1 MASNQPG
8 TDTALPRRLSEP
20 IDPAR
25 DHYIGEADAKIQLV
39 EYGSYSCVH
48 CHAAHEVIAN
58 LRDRLGDEMMY
69 AFRQLP
75 IRGSDTA
82 RPSAELA
89 EFAGAV
95 GTKFWLVHNELMR
108 RGPDFAEGDLEE
120 IADQFGLDLEDE
132 QFADAVELA
141 NRRIDEDRASA
152 RESGARVTPSFF
164 INGRRYEGA
173 WDETALSEAMIGSL
187 GHKFQAAALD
197 FVSWGPSTGLLL
209 LLMSVIAVVAVN
221 SPFGQQFES
230 FWHTTFGL
238 GFGGRA
244 FNLPLLDWI
253 NHGLLAVF
261 FLVVG
266 LEIKKEFTVGH
277 LASRRSAALPVAG
290 SIGGMIIPA
299 LIYMFFLPSGPLAH
313 GWGVPIATDTA
324 FAIAI
329 IVLLGDR
336 VPVELRV
343 FLTAA
348 VIVDDLIAIAV
359 VAIFYSAKIS
369 VLFIVLSVLITG
381 LMILFNRWN
390 IYRPLPYA
398 VGGVI
403 LWFFL
408 HEAGL
413 HATLAGVIL
422 ALVTPT
428 RPPGNLPALLA
439 QAENILQEETRRS
452 GEAVLR
458 HGPSTPAMRGLD
470 TIFDRIESPADKLL
484 RTLEPWS
491 SYFVLPIFALA
502 NAGVLVSYDSIA
514 GHPMLLMAIA
524 LGLLVGKPLGITV
537 FAYLAVKLKFAVKP
551 VEYNWRQLV
560 GVGCLAGI
568 GFTMSLFIAGS
579 AFPDPA
585 DFAAAKIAV
594 FIASIAAAIAG
605 TAVLW
610 PRRSE
615 EAEEE
620 GTEIA
625 ACSAAG

>member
-1 MASNQPG
+1 MAA
-8 TDTALPRRLSEP
+8 TDPSAISHLSRTLSVP
-20 IDPAR
+20 VDPAR
-25 DHYIGEADAKIQLV
+25 DHYVGDPDARFQLV

-48 CHAAHEVIAN
+48 CHAAHEVIAD
-58 LRDRLGDEMMY
+58 LRDRFGDDLMY
-69 AFRQLP
+69 VFRQLP

-82 RPSAELA
+82 RPAAELA
-89 EFAGAV
+89 EFSAATGN
-95 GTKFWLVHNELMR
+95 KFWLVHDELMH
-108 RGPDFAEGDLEE
+108 RGPDFGDGELEE
-120 IADQFGLDLEDE
+120 VARKFDLSIDDKEFE
-132 QFADAVELA
+132 EARELA

-173 WDETALSEAMIGSL
+173 WDATALSEAMIGSL
-187 GHKFQAAALD
+187 GHKFQTAALD
-197 FVSWGPSTGLLL
+197 FVSWGPSAGLLL
-209 LLMSVIAVVAVN
+209 LLMSVLAVVIVN
-221 SPFGQQFES
+221 TPWGPAFEE
-230 FWHTTFGL
+230 FWHRPAGL
-238 GFGGRA
+238 GFGDA
-244 FNLPLLDWI
+244 IFSLPLIDWI

-277 LASRRSAALPVAG
+277 LATRRSAAFPVAAA
-290 SIGGMIIPA
+290 IGGMILPA
-299 LIYMFFLPSGPLAH
+299 LIYMAFVPSGPLAH

-324 FAIAI
+324 FAIAL
-329 IVLLGDR
+329 IVLLGER

-348 VIVDDLIAIAV
+348 VIVDDLAAIAV

-369 VLFIVLSVLITG
+369 FLFIGLSLLVTAA
-381 LMILFNRWN
+381 MVVFNRWN

-398 VGGVI
+398 VGGII

-413 HATLAGVIL
+413 HATLAGVVM

-439 QAENILQEETRRS
+439 QAENILQDELRRS
-452 GEAVLR
+452 GEEVLR
-458 HGPSTPAMRGLD
+458 HGPSEPAMRGID

-484 RTLEPWS
+484 RNLEPWS

-502 NAGVLVSYDSIA
+502 NAGVLIA
-514 GHPMLLMAIA
+514 AESFTNHPMLVLGIVF
-524 LGLLVGKPLGITV
+524 GLLVGKPVGIAL
-537 FAYLAVKLKFAVKP
+537 FAFLAVKFGLAYKP
-551 VEYNWRQLV
+551 PEYNWRQLI

-568 GFTMSLFIAGS
+568 GFTMSLFIS
-579 AFPDPA
+579 AQAFTDPL
-585 DFAAAKIAV
+585 DFSAAKIAV
-594 FIASIAAAIAG
+594 FIASISAAIIG
-605 TAVLW
+605 TLILW

-615 EAEEE
+615 ESDEEQA
-620 GTEIA
+620 EIA
-625 ACSAAG
+625 ACSTA

>member
-1 MASNQPG
+1 MAATDPG
-8 TDTALPRRLSEP
+8 ELANLPRTLSYP
-20 IDPAR
+20 VDPGR
-25 DHYIGEADAKIQLV
+25 DHYIGNPDARFKLV

-48 CHAAHEVIAN
+48 CHAAHEVIAD
-58 LRDRLGDEMMY
+58 LRDRFGEDLMY
-69 AFRQLP
+69 VFRQLP

-82 RPSAELA
+82 RPAAELA
-89 EFAGAV
+89 EFSAATGN
-95 GTKFWLVHNELMR
+95 KFWLVHDELMH
-108 RGPDFAEGDLEE
+108 RGPDFAEGELEE
-120 IADQFGLDLEDE
+120 VAQKFDLRIDDPEFAEARE
-132 QFADAVELA
+132 QA

-173 WDETALSEAMIGSL
+173 WDTTALSEAMIGSL
-187 GHKFQAAALD
+187 GHKFQTAALD
-197 FVSWGPSTGLLL
+197 FVSWGPSAGLLL
-209 LLMSVIAVVAVN
+209 LLMSVLAVVLVN
-221 SPFGQQFES
+221 SPWGPAFEA
-230 FWHTTFGL
+230 FWHKPAGL
-238 GFGGRA
+238 GFGDA
-244 FNLPLLDWI
+244 IFSLPLLDWI
-253 NHGLLAVF
+253 NHGLLAIF

-277 LASRRSAALPVAG
+277 LATRRSAAFPVAAAL
-290 SIGGMIIPA
+290 GGMVLPA
-299 LIYMFFLPSGPLAH
+299 LIYVAFVPSGPLSH

-324 FAIAI
+324 FAIAL

-348 VIVDDLIAIAV
+348 VIVDDLAAIAV

-369 VLFIVLSVLITG
+369 FIFIGLSLLVTAAMVVL
-381 LMILFNRWN
+381 NRWN

-398 VGGVI
+398 VGGII

-413 HATLAGVIL
+413 HATLAGVVM

-428 RPPGNLPALLA
+428 RPPGNLAALLA
-439 QAENILQEETRRS
+439 QAENILQEEVRRS

-458 HGPSTPAMRGLD
+458 HGPSEPAMRGID

-484 RTLEPWS
+484 RHLEPWS

-502 NAGVLVSYDSIA
+502 NAGVLIA
-514 GHPMLLMAIA
+514 AESFTNHPMLVFGIV
-524 LGLLVGKPLGITV
+524 LGLLVGKPVGIAL
-537 FAYLAVKLKFAVKP
+537 FAFAAVKLGFAYKP
-551 VEYNWRQLV
+551 PEYNWRQLI

-568 GFTMSLFIAGS
+568 GFTMSLFISAQ
-579 AFPDPA
+579 AFPDPL

-594 FIASIAAAIAG
+594 FIASISAAIVG
-605 TAVLW
+605 SLVLW

-615 EAEEE
+615 KVAEEQAE
-620 GTEIA
+620 VT
-625 ACSAAG
+625 ACSTA

>member
-1 MASNQPG
+1 MAA
-8 TDTALPRRLSEP
+8 TDPSSTNHLSRTLSVP

-25 DHYIGEADAKIQLV
+25 DHYIGDPDARFQLV

-48 CHAAHEVIAN
+48 CHAAHEVIAD
-58 LRDRLGDEMMY
+58 LRDRFGDDLMY
-69 AFRQLP
+69 VFRQLP

-89 EFAGAV
+89 EFSAATGN
-95 GTKFWLVHNELMR
+95 KFWLVHDELMH
-108 RGPDFAEGDLEE
+108 RGPDFAEGELEE
-120 IADQFGLDLEDE
+120 VARKFDLRIDDGE
-132 QFADAVELA
+132 FAEARELA
-141 NRRIDEDRASA
+141 KRRIDEDRASA

-187 GHKFQAAALD
+187 GHKFQTAALD
-197 FVSWGPSTGLLL
+197 FVSWGPSAGLLL
-209 LLMSVIAVVAVN
+209 LLMSVLAVVIVN
-221 SPFGQQFES
+221 SPWGPAFEA
-230 FWHTTFGL
+230 FWHKPAGL
-238 GFGGRA
+238 GFGDSI
-244 FNLPLLDWI
+244 FSLPLIDWI

-277 LASRRSAALPVAG
+277 LATWRSAAFPVAAAL
-290 SIGGMIIPA
+290 GGMIFPA
-299 LIYMFFLPSGPLAH
+299 LIYMAFVPSGPLAH

-324 FAIAI
+324 FAIAL
-329 IVLLGDR
+329 IVLLGER

-348 VIVDDLIAIAV
+348 VIVDDLAAIAV
-359 VAIFYSAKIS
+359 VAVFYSAKIS
-369 VLFIVLSVLITG
+369 FAFIGLSLLVTAA
-381 LMILFNRWN
+381 MIVFNRWN

-398 VGGVI
+398 VGGII

-413 HATLAGVIL
+413 HATLAGVVM

-439 QAENILQEETRRS
+439 QAENILQDELRRS
-452 GEAVLR
+452 GEEVLR
-458 HGPSTPAMRGLD
+458 HGPSEPAMRGID

-502 NAGVLVSYDSIA
+502 NAGVLIA
-514 GHPMLLMAIA
+514 AESFTHHPMVMFGIV
-524 LGLLVGKPLGITV
+524 LGLLVGKPLGISL
-537 FAYLAVKLKFAVKP
+537 FAFLAVKFRLAYKP
-551 VEYNWRQLV
+551 PEYNWRQLI

-568 GFTMSLFIAGS
+568 GFTMSLFIS
-579 AFPDPA
+579 AQAFTDPL
-585 DFAAAKIAV
+585 DFSAAKIAV
-594 FIASIAAAIAG
+594 FIASISAAIVG
-605 TAVLW
+605 SLILW
-610 PRRSE
+610 PKRSE
-615 EAEEE
+615 VGEEE
-620 GTEIA
+620 HPEVT
-625 ACSAAG
+625 ACSTA